1 MAVRLIAIDLDG
13 TLLHD
18 DMTISNYS
26 RQVIKK
32 AQSRGYEIV
41 VATGRMWDSAK
52 ARQIRSSW
60 AMCPLSA
67 TPEPG
72 L

>member
-18 DMTISNYS
+18 DMTISDYS

-32 AQSRGYEIV
+32 AQSRG
-41 VATGRMWDSAK
+41 
-52 ARQIRSSW
+52 
-60 AMCPLSA
+60 
-67 TPEPG
+67 
-72 L
+72 